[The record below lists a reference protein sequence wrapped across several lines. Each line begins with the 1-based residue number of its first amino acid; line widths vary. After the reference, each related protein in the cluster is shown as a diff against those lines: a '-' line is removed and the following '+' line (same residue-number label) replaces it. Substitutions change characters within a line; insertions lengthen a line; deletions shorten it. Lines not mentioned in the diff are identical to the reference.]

1 MCKEGVPNIPTT
13 SHDELDSLT
22 ACCGVVPH
30 GRYNLRAN
38 APFVSVGQHPYRTVF
53 S

>member
-1 MCKEGVPNIPTT
+1 MCKERAPSIPAAP
-13 SHDELDSLT
+13 HELNSLT

-30 GRYNLRAN
+30 GRYNLRAD
-38 APFVSVGQHPYRTVF
+38 APIISVSQHPYRTVF